1 MLRIGMLLV
10 GGAIVTAGA
19 GLAILSVV
27 ATGAASSLGVLV
39 SCVPTLPPED
49 EEQEQTEQ
57 EKEKS
62 ETSS

>member
-10 GGAIVTAGA
+10 GGVIVTAGA
-19 GLAILSVV
+19 GLAILSVA

-39 SCVPTLPPED
+39 SCAPTVPAED
-49 EEQEQTEQ
+49 EEEQTEQ
-57 EKEKS
+57 QS